1 MKKKKMRIVKA
12 PDALAEKVIDY
23 FFKNSNANSMKEM
36 EKKYDVAYSRI
47 YKIISDELKRRR
59 EISIAKNRPK

>member
-12 PDALAEKVIDY
+12 PEVLAEKVIDY
-23 FFKNSNANSMKEM
+23 FFKNPNANSMKEM
-36 EKKYDVAYSRI
+36 EKKYDVAFSRI

-59 EISIAKNRPK
+59 EISIAKNRAK